1 MTVQQEY
8 HVDLTTNGSG
18 SAETEASPQG
28 VYPEYVWPQQLD
40 QYDAHPAHILQRL
53 DAHDRYQLELKLDY
67 ELIEGQ
73 QTRYEVQTYFFVPR
87 ALGISADTYTRSEFF
102 RDLQNHIRLKTPE
115 FALPDLLHSAE
126 SPLRRLEQIVQA
138 DDWPDAHYAD
148 ALITSFKFLRATLKS
163 TLREHWRPFA
173 SYNGAATQHLPS
185 INYALKLPA
194 AIEQFLYVT
203 TELSR
208 RFHQLYPALAA
219 ANLHSDVLQAYGL
232 TDESISLLIEE
243 NLLGAYEL
251 TSDRLA
257 SGQRDGLRQ
266 ALRTAIQR
274 ETQHRQKHGA
284 GSVLRRNGKNEEFLY
299 RSSVLKKFTSS
310 VLFLSTA
317 VEREGVTQEHVLYA
331 LAAGISMIFA
341 TVIAFY
347 AQRVYGNFTTP
358 LFVALVVG
366 YMFKDRIKELGRA
379 FFARSL
385 HNRLYDRRIVVK
397 TLDGEHEIGYIREKV
412 RFVSEQAAPPAVL
425 KARNRQ
431 LLSDIANDG
440 QGEQVI
446 CYAKEV
452 VLFKDI
458 FRKLYGESPPIRGLN
473 DIMRY
478 DVHQLLRKM
487 ANPPEQ
493 IHARWRRT
501 QDGALPQGLSRQ
513 YCVGLPCAHTHP
525 RRSDHQNP
533 PGPRPQRHQARRA
546 TAGLTF
552 AHSAHFFYNGVKKH
566 VLRQR

>member
-1 MTVQQEY
+1 MQKEY
-8 HVDLTTNGSG
+8 QPDSTTNGSDV
-18 SAETEASPQG
+18 AEPEVPLQG
-28 VYPEYVWPQQLD
+28 VYPEYLWPQQLD

-87 ALGISADTYTRSEFF
+87 SLGISADTYTRAEFF

-115 FALPDLLHSAE
+115 FTLPDLLHSAE
-126 SPLRRLEQIVQA
+126 SPLHHLEQIVQA
-138 DDWPDAHYAD
+138 ADWPNAHYAD
-148 ALITSFKFLRATLKS
+148 ALITSFKFLRAILKS

-173 SYNGAATQHLPS
+173 IYSGALTS
-185 INYALKLPA
+185 VKDEIKLAA

-203 TELSR
+203 TALAS
-208 RFHQLYPALAA
+208 RFHRLYPTIAA
-219 ANLHSDVLQAYGL
+219 ANLHADVLQAYGL

-251 TSDRLA
+251 ASDRLTG
-257 SGQRDGLRQ
+257 SGQREGLRR
-266 ALRTAIQR
+266 ALRMAVQR
-274 ETQHRQKHGA
+274 ETQHRKKHGA
-284 GSVLRRNGKNEEFLY
+284 GSVLRRSGKNEEFLY

-425 KARNRQ
+425 QARNRQ

-452 VLFKDI
+452 VLYKDI
-458 FRKLYGESPPIRGLN
+458 FRKLYGESLPIRGLN

-487 ANPPEQ
+487 ANPRQSKYMLDGDELKPVRCHKVYHVNIVSVYRVRTPISDEVITKTRLVLDRKGIKRVEQ
-493 IHARWRRT
+493 
-501 QDGALPQGLSRQ
+501 LP
-513 YCVGLPCAHTHP
+513 V
-525 RRSDHQNP
+525 
-533 PGPRPQRHQARRA
+533 
-546 TAGLTF
+546 
-552 AHSAHFFYNGVKKH
+552 
-566 VLRQR
+566 